1 MRKLV
6 NKKMTAERKSDCEKK
21 DMKVLST
28 KLYDVKTELLED
40 LRTGFS
46 DIDNE
51 VVKSFQSKQS
61 GSKLEDEISRLFEL
75 KMDLKQ

>member
-6 NKKMTAERKSDCEKK
+6 NKRMTAERKNECEKE

-46 DIDNE
+46 DIDDE

-61 GSKLEDEISRLFEL
+61 ESKLEDEISRLFEL
-75 KMDLKQ
+75 KMDIKQ

>member
-1 MRKLV
+1 
-6 NKKMTAERKSDCEKK
+6 MTAERKNECEKE

-46 DIDNE
+46 DIDDE
-51 VVKSFQSKQS
+51 VVKSFHSNNQS
-61 GSKLEDEISRLFEL
+61 GSKLEEEISRLFEL
-75 KMDLKQ
+75 KMDLKR